1 MPAVSFNYWEIDD
14 SIKKAKKT
22 ESYLSDYIGDMKSV
36 LSSCKSLTGSDSCGY
51 VNRSMELINKK
62 ISKASKT
69 QGAYTQFR
77 KRLDLLEQK
86 ARDTDDAV
94 AKNINVTVS
103 NYVGRRSLWQVTGDW
118 LYNRYVNF
126 LDGVSTLPI
135 VGDSVAQA
143 IRKAGNWISDT
154 SVSAYNYF
162 KYGNGKYVWNS
173 VKAVAGVIVAVAGV
187 VTAAIATVTA
197 APALA
202 VVAIVGLVAASVY
215 AVMKFGDM
223 MASVEQNTKA
233 VTLTKEYRD
242 STKNK
247 KGWWNTKDDQGSI
260 TAARYYGSITGV
272 KDWINKTDFGGNT
285 ANTVLGY
292 LGTAYSWIENAA
304 AVTSAAC
311 QVTVALGNAQYL
323 KGADGKW
330 MQYKSGEVIKK
341 NGSFFKNIKTTYL
354 ENAGYSFKRTPVYN
368 KYSMAHGKMT
378 ITGLDKSKAFKL
390 KFFEGYGEK
399 FGKAGIQITGV
410 ELGVLNGSKLF
421 KNFDGLVSSVE
432 TINDFDRGRTSGL
445 KDGYDTFKE
454 YISVGQN
461 FSFFDAITSDTTKI
475 EDIISTIFDNVSKFF
490 APSDNPYQ
498 AYLDSH

>member
-1 MPAVSFNYWEIDD
+1 MPTASFNYWEIDD
-14 SIKKAKKT
+14 CIKKAKKT
-22 ESYLSDYIGDMKSV
+22 ASFLSDYIGDMKSV
-36 LSSCKSLTGSDSCGY
+36 LTSCNSLTGSDSCGY
-51 VNRSMELINKK
+51 VDRSMELINKK
-62 ISKASKT
+62 IQRARKSES
-69 QGAYTQFR
+69 AYKQFSQALGR
-77 KRLDLLEQK
+77 LEQK
-86 ARDTDDAV
+86 AEETDETV
-94 AKNINVTVS
+94 AKNIDVAVS
-103 NYVGRRSLWQVTGDW
+103 NYVGQRSLGQAAGDW
-118 LYNRYVNF
+118 LYNRYVDF
-126 LDGVSTLPI
+126 LDGVSALPV
-135 VGDSVAQA
+135 VGDYLAQK
-143 IRKAGNWISDT
+143 IRRAGNWISDT

-162 KYGNGKYVWNS
+162 KYGDGKYVWNS
-173 VKAVAGVIVAVAGV
+173 VKAVTGVIVAVAGV
-187 VTAAIATVTA
+187 VTAAIAVVTA

-202 VVAIVGLVAASVY
+202 VVAIVGLAAASVY

-233 VTLTKEYRD
+233 MELTKKYRD
-242 STKNK
+242 SAKDK
-247 KGWWNTKDDQGSI
+247 KDWWDTKDGQGSI

-354 ENAGYSFKRTPVYN
+354 ENVGYSFKRTPVYN
-368 KYSMAHGKMT
+368 KYSMTHGKAT
-378 ITGLDKSKAFKL
+378 ITGLDKGKAFKL

-399 FGKAGIQITGV
+399 FSKAGIQITGV

-445 KDGYDTFKE
+445 KNGYDTFKE
-454 YISVGQN
+454 YISIGQN
-461 FSFFDAITSDTTKI
+461 LSFFDALTSDTTKT
-475 EDIISTIFDNVSKFF
+475 EGIISSVLDSISKFF
-490 APSDNPYQ
+490 SPSDNPYQ